1 MAGIWK
7 IVSKSKAIWSF
18 TNETTTMFTPKKTK
32 KWKIVTQRRL
42 DNLLLKKNSNNY
54 NDICNVLWKTQIKK
68 SCIVVTLV
76 LTLEQMRKSWE
87 KLHKS
92 SFDTISISFSIRHFS
107 NNLRLENRLDFK
119 NLKKFSVWFFVSDQ
133 DCCGKGKDSQL
144 NISVL

>member
-1 MAGIWK
+1 MK
-7 IVSKSKAIWSF
+7 QEQCSHK
-18 TNETTTMFTPKKTK
+18 KKTK

-42 DNLLLKKNSNNY
+42 DNLLLKK
-54 NDICNVLWKTQIKK
+54 KTAITLYFEKRQ
-68 SCIVVTLV
+68 IVVTII
-76 LTLEQMRKSWE
+76 LTLEHMRKSWE

-107 NNLRLENRLDFK
+107 NNLRLKNRLDFK

-133 DCCGKGKDSQL
+133 DCCGKGKDSKL